1 MKRFFSIASLAC
13 MLLAGLT
20 SSSSAQTVTLHEGD
34 KVDAIV
40 AIVGKRPIY
49 KSSIDAQVQLI
60 VMQRGG
66 QPLSPDSLRALRQQI
81 LQTEIDHKVLLAQA
95 DKDSVVVTEQEVD
108 ERLDQQ
114 VKMWIQRLGSEA
126 NVEKQLGKSIT
137 ELKMSPEL
145 RDRTREQILEEKERQ
160 RAVPVTGT
168 VSRQDVKEFYNLYRD
183 SLPTVPA
190 QVELATIVKLAKPLA
205 NQKDRS
211 RSLAQSILD
220 SIRKGADFAEMAKR
234 YSQDVSAAAGG
245 DLGSYFPRGAFV
257 PAFEEAAFRL
267 QPGDVSN
274 VVESEQGFHIIK
286 LLERRGEEIRVAQIL
301 IKPSVNAVDKQAV
314 HDSLE
319 LIRKRALAGED
330 FGKLAMEFSDDPET
344 RSFGGAL
351 GRIRVEDLGS
361 EQRAVVDSLKPG
373 EISEPIQI
381 AYPNG
386 RTGYQIVKLV
396 RTVPA
401 HPVSLDEDYRDLE
414 ATAAQWKQLRDFQ
427 QWLAKARR
435 SVYMDVRDLAQ
446 FY

>member
-1 MKRFFSIASLAC
+1 MKRFWSVASLIC
-13 MLLAGLT
+13 MLLSGLPAT
-20 SSSSAQTVTLHEGD
+20 SSAQPITLHEGD

-40 AIVGKRPIY
+40 GVVGKRPIY
-49 KSSIDAQVQLI
+49 KSSIDAQVQLV

-66 QPLSPDSLRALRQQI
+66 QPLSADSLRALRQQI

-95 DKDSVVVTEQEVD
+95 DRDSVVVTEQEVD

-126 NVEKQLGKSIT
+126 NVEKQLGKTIT

-160 RAVPVTGT
+160 RAVPMSST
-168 VSRQDVKEFYNLYRD
+168 VSRQDVQEFYKLYRD
-183 SLPTVPA
+183 SLPTVPS
-190 QVELATIVKLAKPLA
+190 QVELATIVKLARPLA
-205 NQKDRS
+205 NQKERS
-211 RSLAQSILD
+211 RQLAQSIVD
-220 SIRKGADFAEMAKR
+220 SIRKGADFAEMARR
-234 YSQDVSAAAGG
+234 YSQDVSAANGG

-274 VVESEQGFHIIK
+274 VVETEQGFHIIK
-286 LLERRGEEIRVAQIL
+286 LLERRGEEIRVSQIL

-314 HDSLE
+314 RDSLE
-319 LIRKRALAGED
+319 LIRQRALSGED

-344 RSFGGAL
+344 RAFGGAL

-361 EQRAVVDSLKPG
+361 EQRGVVDSLKPG

-396 RTVPA
+396 RTVPS
-401 HPVSLDEDYRDLE
+401 HPVNLEEDYRDLE

-435 SVYMDVRDLAQ
+435 SVYIDVHDLAQ